1 MSEERIPLIP
11 VTTVGPLLVTKS
23 ACAKALSVSERT
35 LDYWRRA
42 GVVPALE
49 IGPRFVRFDLAEVRA
64 ALDRRYKMQAKAGVK
79 IRTTTYKKGQE

>member
-11 VTTVGPLLVTKS
+11 VTTLGPLLVTKS

-35 LDYWRRA
+35 LDCWRRA

-64 ALDRRYKMQAKAGVK
+64 ALERRYKMQAKAGVK
-79 IRTTTYKKGQE
+79 VKDHYL

>member
-35 LDYWRRA
+35 LDYWRA
-42 GVVPALE
+42 KNVIPCLQFSE
-49 IGPRFVRFDLAEVRA
+49 RFVRFDLAEVRA
-64 ALDRRYKMQAKAGVK
+64 ALERRYKMQAKGGVK
-79 IRTTTYKKGQE
+79 IKTTTYKKGQE